1 MSKFYV
7 IFPTVL
13 LIIFAVY
20 YTQVAKPEMAAK
32 EIAEQQRIAAQAA
45 IDDANRKQIELK
57 AQQDA
62 LRQQEER
69 AQKDRE
75 KEEKLKRQQEDQD
88 NQVRVETNRL
98 LAESAS
104 LSKQIADLQ
113 KGIADLRNHRE
124 DLNREIFE
132 DAAKVELAKI
142 DRRNAELEIQ
152 RMYDIIAQKID
163 ESFLVKA
170 PPPPAPAQ

>member
-7 IFPTVL
+7 IFPTTL

-20 YTQVAKPEMAAK
+20 YTQVAKPAMAAK
-32 EIAEQQRIAAQAA
+32 EIAAQKRIVDQEA

-62 LRQQEER
+62 VRQQEER
-69 AQKDRE
+69 AEKDRE
-75 KEEKLKRQQEDQD
+75 KEEKLKRQQEEQD
-88 NQVRVETNRL
+88 NQVRTETNRL

-113 KGIADLRNHRE
+113 KGIADLRNQRE
-124 DLNREIFE
+124 TLSRENFE
-132 DAAKVELAKI
+132 DAAKVEMDKI
-142 DRRNAELEIQ
+142 DRRDAELEIQ
-152 RMYDIIAQKID
+152 RMYDIVAQKID
-163 ESFLVKA
+163 DSFLVKA

>member
-13 LIIFAVY
+13 LIVFAVY
-20 YTQVAKPEMAAK
+20 YTQIAKPEMAAK
-32 EIAEQQRIAAQAA
+32 ELAEKQRIAAQEA

-69 AQKDRE
+69 AAKDRE
-75 KEEKLKRQQEDQD
+75 KEEKLKRQQEEQD
-88 NQVRVETNRL
+88 NQVKAETNRL
-98 LAESAS
+98 LAESTS
-104 LSKQIADLQ
+104 LSKQIADMQ
-113 KGIADLRNHRE
+113 QGIADLRKQRE
-124 DLNREIFE
+124 DLNREIFD
-132 DAAKVELAKI
+132 DAAKVETDKI
-142 DRRNAELEIQ
+142 ERRNAELEIQ
-152 RMYDIIAQKID
+152 RMYDIVAQKID
-163 ESFLVKA
+163 DSFLVKA